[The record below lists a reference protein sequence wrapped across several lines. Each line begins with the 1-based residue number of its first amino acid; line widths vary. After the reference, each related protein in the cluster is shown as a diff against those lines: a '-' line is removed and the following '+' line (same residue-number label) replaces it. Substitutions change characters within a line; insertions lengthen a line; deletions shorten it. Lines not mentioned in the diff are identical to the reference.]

1 MRVCTLDADINKC
14 VYFKNGKYCE
24 AEETNCGMIGKD
36 EEQPKQKYVRQPRWY
51 EPYYRKDRRKRL

>member
-1 MRVCTLDADINKC
+1 MRVCTLDADINRC

-36 EEQPKQKYVRQPRWY
+36 EDNLKQKYVRKSRWY
-51 EPYYRKDRRKRL
+51 EPYY